1 MRGGTGTQIS
11 LDSAAAR
18 LLAAAAH
25 ARVNPAREHHPCSEH
40 AAHGVLTMV
49 DRDLLIAFADDHRVR
64 WASATDGVVVVND
77 GALLGGGRRCQ
88 HHLISLTLGS
98 KLRVRPILP
107 HSHTQVS
114 EGK

>member
-1 MRGGTGTQIS
+1 MTQIS

-25 ARVNPAREHHPCSEH
+25 ARVNPARAPHSRSEH
-40 AAHGVLTMV
+40 AAHGVLAVV
-49 DRDLLIAFADDHRVR
+49 DRDLLIALADDHRVR
-64 WASATDGVVVVND
+64 WASAIGDDVVVVND

-88 HHLISLTLGS
+88 HHLIGLTLGS

-107 HSHTQVS
+107 HKHT
-114 EGK
+114 GH

>member
-1 MRGGTGTQIS
+1 MTQIS

-25 ARVNPAREHHPCSEH
+25 ARVNPAREHQPSSEH
-40 AAHGVLTMV
+40 TAHDVLTVV

-64 WASATDGVVVVND
+64 WTSATGDDVVVVVVND

-88 HHLISLTLGS
+88 HHLIGLTLGS

-107 HSHTQVS
+107 HTHT
-114 EGK
+114 GH

>member
-64 WASATDGVVVVND
+64 WASATDGVVETPCQRP
-77 GALLGGGRRCQ
+77 GARHVPR
-88 HHLISLTLGS
+88 S
-98 KLRVRPILP
+98 KI
-107 HSHTQVS
+107 
-114 EGK
+114 